1 MVVPVRG
8 RCDRTHGAAA
18 AIGGVGGR
26 CVCVWSRPPMATAE
40 PDPLP
45 AAPSATVWSQH
56 RLLLLLAISV
66 VAAALRLWRVEQWS
80 WNGDE
85 ARTFDLVAMAGAG
98 TRSLWS
104 EPERWFPLLP
114 LLLRQLFEFGWLP
127 NCSEGWLRLPF
138 AFAGALTV
146 PLLALVGARTFG
158 TAAAL
163 LAALLLAVHPWHV
176 AASQCA
182 APAVVVAAGVLAV
195 LGCAERRWWRWAVVL
210 QLLVAAVHPS
220 GWFAAAAL
228 GLGALRPRLQPIA
241 VAAVTAIAA
250 AGAVW
255 QLDLV
260 RPVTVALV
268 LVALGLPSLPRA
280 TAAALVVPAALAA
293 LATAFGIGQTHYE
306 ALGIV
311 GLPALTLLAGAAA
324 ATIGVHWR
332 SALQP
337 RRRLGAAAAG
347 LVALLA
353 TVDSSIETWLQAT
366 LHHGRRP
373 AWRAVRDLALGTMA
387 VGHGELVVAAG
398 AGVGPMRCYLRPN
411 ELRFA
416 GDPHPG
422 VQVRPVKLADGAASL
437 AALVAVPPEAT
448 CLLVL
453 RADEAAPWLREP
465 TLAAALQRSFVLW
478 RVLPGPRQGQDDTLF
493 VYRRRAAE

>member
-1 MVVPVRG
+1 
-8 RCDRTHGAAA
+8 
-18 AIGGVGGR
+18 
-26 CVCVWSRPPMATAE
+26 MATAE

-45 AAPSATVWSQH
+45 AAPTATVWSQH

-66 VAAALRLWRVEQWS
+66 LAAALRLWRVEQWS

-85 ARTFDLVAMAGAG
+85 VRTFELLAMAGDG
-98 TRSLWS
+98 TRSLWA
-104 EPERWFPLLP
+104 EPERWSPLLP
-114 LLLRQLFEFGWLP
+114 LLLRQLFEFGLLP

-138 AFAGALTV
+138 AFAGALSV

-158 TAAAL
+158 TGAAL

-176 AASQCA
+176 AASQSA
-182 APAVVVAAGVLAV
+182 APAVVTAAGVLAV
-195 LGCAERRWWRWAVVL
+195 LGCAERRWWRWVVVL

-228 GLGALRPRLQPIA
+228 GLCALRPRVQSVA
-241 VAAVTAIAA
+241 VAVATALAA

-255 QLDLV
+255 HLDLV

-268 LVALGLPSLPRA
+268 LVALGSPALPRA
-280 TAAALVVPAALAA
+280 AAGALVVPAALAVSV
-293 LATAFGIGQTHYE
+293 TAFGIGHARHE

-324 ATIGVHWR
+324 ADIGLHWR

-337 RRRLGAAAAG
+337 RRRLAAAAAG
-347 LVALLA
+347 LVGLLA
-353 TVDSSIETWLQAT
+353 IVDSGIETWLQAT

-387 VGHGELVVAAG
+387 VGHDELVVAAA
-398 AGVGPMRCYLRPN
+398 AGVGPLRCYLRPN
-411 ELRFA
+411 ELRFP

-422 VQVRPVKLADGAASL
+422 VHVRPVELADGAASL
-437 AALVAVPPEAT
+437 KALVALPPAAT

-465 TLAAALQRSFVLW
+465 SLAAALQRSFVLW
-478 RVLPGPRQGQDDTLF
+478 RVLPGPRQGQDDTVF